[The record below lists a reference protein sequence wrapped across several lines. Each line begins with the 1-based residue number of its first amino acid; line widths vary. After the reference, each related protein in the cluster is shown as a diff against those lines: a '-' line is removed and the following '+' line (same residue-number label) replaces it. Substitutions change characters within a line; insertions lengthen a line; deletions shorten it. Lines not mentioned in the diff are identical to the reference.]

1 MAKDLYIYAVTRAH
15 VRELSMLTSAVLEQM
30 LAAPGYDAA
39 LAILAEKGW
48 ETELHDPG
56 AILTAEENKTWE
68 FISEMVEDMSPFNV
82 FLVANDYHNL
92 KAAIK
97 KTITGSDV

>member
-39 LAILAEKGW
+39 LAILAE
-48 ETELHDPG
+48 
-56 AILTAEENKTWE
+56 
-68 FISEMVEDMSPFNV
+68 
-82 FLVANDYHNL
+82 
-92 KAAIK
+92 
-97 KTITGSDV
+97 TGQAL